1 VKILIAPDSFKDCL
15 PASEVALSIEL
26 GILKVFPD
34 AEIIKIPLADGGEGT
49 VEALVNATGGKII
62 NIQVHDPLM
71 RKIDSFFGILG
82 NRKTAIIE
90 MAAASGIELLT
101 EKERNPWLT
110 TTFGTGELIKAAL
123 DFGCQT
129 ILIGI
134 GGSATVDGGAGMVQA
149 LGVELLDKKNKSIA
163 KGGKGLAQLNTIN
176 TDTLDVR
183 LKGKKIWV
191 ACDVKNPLLGENG
204 AAKVYGPQK
213 GANPEMINKLE
224 QNLAHY
230 SEVIE
235 TQLGIAIA
243 NIPGT
248 GAAGGLGAGF
258 MAFLN
263 AEIKPGFELISEIVH
278 LAEQIVNADL
288 VITAEGKIDYQ
299 TRFGK
304 TPAGVAGIAKSFNKP
319 LLAFAGSLG
328 PRVDSLNELGFTSI
342 IPITDKPMSLQESIT
357 NAGELLQNATERTMS
372 ILKLDYW
379 GLSEK

>member
-1 VKILIAPDSFKDCL
+1 MKILIAPDSFKDCL

-149 LGVELLDKKNKSIA
+149 LGVELLDKQNKSIA

-183 LKGKKIWV
+183 LKGEKIWV
-191 ACDVKNPLLGENG
+191 ACDVKNPLLGKNG

-213 GANPEMINKLE
+213 GANPEIINKLE

-263 AEIKPGFELISEIVH
+263 AELKPGFELISEIVH

-304 TPAGVAGIAKSFNKP
+304 TPAGVAGIAKNFNKP

-328 PRVDSLNELGFTSI
+328 PRVESLNELGFTSI

-357 NAGELLQNATERTMS
+357 NAGELLQDAAERTMR

>member
-1 VKILIAPDSFKDCL
+1 MKILIAPDSFKDCL
-15 PASEVALSIEL
+15 AASEVALSIEH

-90 MAAASGIELLT
+90 MAAASGLELLK
-101 EKERNPWLT
+101 EEERNPWLAT
-110 TTFGTGELIKAAL
+110 TYGTGELIEAAL
-123 DFGCQT
+123 NFSCQT

-149 LGVELLDKKNKSIA
+149 LGIKLLDKKNKSIA
-163 KGGKGLAQLNTIN
+163 KGGKGLAQLNIIN
-176 TDTLDVR
+176 AEALNKK
-183 LKGKKIWV
+183 LKGKRILV

-213 GANPEMINKLE
+213 GANPEMVQKLE

-258 MAFLN
+258 IAFLN
-263 AEIKPGFELISEIVH
+263 AGLRPGFELISEIVH
-278 LAEQIVNADL
+278 LEEHIANTDL

-299 TRFGK
+299 TQFGK
-304 TPAGVAGIAKSFNKP
+304 TPAGVAGIAKKFKKP
-319 LLAFAGSLG
+319 LLAFAGSIG
-328 PRVDSLNELGFTSI
+328 QGVDNLFESGFDSI

-357 NAGELLQNATERTMS
+357 NAGELLMNAAERTMR

>member
-1 VKILIAPDSFKDCL
+1 MKILIAPDSFKDCL

-26 GILKVFPD
+26 GIRKVFPD
-34 AEIIKIPLADGGEGT
+34 AKIIKIPLADGGEGT
-49 VEALVNATGGKII
+49 VEALVNATGGEII

-176 TDTLDVR
+176 TDTLDIR

-204 AAKVYGPQK
+204 AAKVYGSQK

-263 AEIKPGFELISEIVH
+263 AELKPGFELISEIVH

-304 TPAGVAGIAKSFNKP
+304 TPAGVAGIAKNFNKP

-328 PRVDSLNELGFTSI
+328 PRVESLNELGFTSI

-357 NAGELLQNATERTMS
+357 NAGELLMNAAERTMR

-379 GLSEK
+379 WLSEK

>member
-1 VKILIAPDSFKDCL
+1 MKILIAPDSFKDCL
-15 PASEVALSIEL
+15 PANEVARFIEL

-49 VEALVNATGGKII
+49 VEALVNTTNGKIK

-90 MAAASGIELLT
+90 MAAASGLELLK

-149 LGVELLDKKNKSIA
+149 LGVELLDEKNKSIA

-176 TDTLDVR
+176 TDTLDKR
-183 LKGKKIWV
+183 LKECKISV

-213 GANPEMINKLE
+213 GANPEMVQKLE
-224 QNLAHY
+224 QNLTHY
-230 SEVIE
+230 AKVIE
-235 TQLGIAIA
+235 SHLGTSIAETQGA
-243 NIPGT
+243 
-248 GAAGGLGAGF
+248 GAAGGLGAGLL
-258 MAFLN
+258 AFLN
-263 AEIKPGFELISEIVH
+263 ADLKPGFELISETVH
-278 LAEQIVNADL
+278 LAEQIVIADL

-304 TPAGVAGIAKSFNKP
+304 TPAGVAGVAKNFNKP

-328 PRVDSLNELGFTSI
+328 PRVESLNELGFTSI

-357 NAGELLQNATERTMS
+357 NAGELLMNAAERTMR
-372 ILKLDYW
+372 ILKLDYL
-379 GLSEK
+379 GLFEK

>member
-1 VKILIAPDSFKDCL
+1 MKILIAPDSFKDCL
-15 PASEVALSIEL
+15 PANEVALSIEL

-82 NRKTAIIE
+82 NRKTAVIE

-149 LGVELLDKKNKSIA
+149 LGVELLDKKHKSIA

-235 TQLGIAIA
+235 TQLGITIA

-278 LAEQIVNADL
+278 LEEHIANTDL

-304 TPAGVAGIAKSFNKP
+304 TPAGVAGLALKYKKP
-319 LLAFAGSLG
+319 LLAFAGSIG
-328 PRVDSLNELGFTSI
+328 PRVESLNELGFTSI

-357 NAGELLQNATERTMS
+357 NAGELLMNAAERTMR

-379 GLSEK
+379 GFSEK

>member
-1 VKILIAPDSFKDCL
+1 MKILIAPDSFKDCL
-15 PASEVALSIEL
+15 PANEVARFIEL

-49 VEALVNATGGKII
+49 VEALVNTTNGKIK

-71 RKIDSFFGILG
+71 RKIDSFLGILG
-82 NRKTAIIE
+82 DGKTAIIE
-90 MAAASGIELLT
+90 MAAASGLELLK

-149 LGVELLDKKNKSIA
+149 LGVELLDEKNKSIA

-176 TDTLDVR
+176 TDTLDKR
-183 LKGKKIWV
+183 LKECKISV

-213 GANPEMINKLE
+213 GANPEMVQKLE
-224 QNLAHY
+224 QNLTHY
-230 SEVIE
+230 AKVIE
-235 TQLGIAIA
+235 SHLGTSIAETQGA
-243 NIPGT
+243 
-248 GAAGGLGAGF
+248 GAAGGLGAGLL
-258 MAFLN
+258 AFLN
-263 AEIKPGFELISEIVH
+263 ADLKPGFELISETVH
-278 LAEQIVNADL
+278 LAEQIVIADL

-304 TPAGVAGIAKSFNKP
+304 TPAGVAGVAKNFNKP

-328 PRVDSLNELGFTSI
+328 PRVESLNELGFTSI

-357 NAGELLQNATERTMS
+357 NAGELLMNAAERTMR
-372 ILKLDYW
+372 ILKLDYL
-379 GLSEK
+379 GLFEK

>member
-1 VKILIAPDSFKDCL
+1 MKILIAPDSFKDCL

-82 NRKTAIIE
+82 DRKTAIIE
-90 MAAASGIELLT
+90 MAAASGLELLT

-149 LGVELLDKKNKSIA
+149 LGAELLDKKNKSIA
-163 KGGKGLAQLNTIN
+163 KGSKGLAQLNTIN

-304 TPAGVAGIAKSFNKP
+304 TPAGVAGIAKNFNKP

-328 PRVDSLNELGFTSI
+328 PGVENLFESGFDSI

-357 NAGELLQNATERTMS
+357 NAGELLMNASERTMR
-372 ILKLDYW
+372 ILKIKL
-379 GLSEK
+379 

>member
-1 VKILIAPDSFKDCL
+1 
-15 PASEVALSIEL
+15 
-26 GILKVFPD
+26 
-34 AEIIKIPLADGGEGT
+34 
-49 VEALVNATGGKII
+49 
-62 NIQVHDPLM
+62 M

-90 MAAASGIELLT
+90 MAAASGLELLK
-101 EKERNPWLT
+101 EEERNPWLAT
-110 TTFGTGELIKAAL
+110 TYGTGELIEAAL

-149 LGVELLDKKNKSIA
+149 LGIKLLDKKNKSIA
-163 KGGKGLAQLNTIN
+163 KGGKGLAQLNIIN
-176 TDTLDVR
+176 AEALNKK
-183 LKGKKIWV
+183 LKGKRILV

-213 GANPEMINKLE
+213 GANPEMVQKLE

-258 MAFLN
+258 IAFLN
-263 AEIKPGFELISEIVH
+263 AGLRPGFELISEIVH
-278 LAEQIVNADL
+278 LEEHIANTDL

-299 TRFGK
+299 TQFGK
-304 TPAGVAGIAKSFNKP
+304 TPAGVAGIAKKFKKP
-319 LLAFAGSLG
+319 LLAFAGSIG
-328 PRVDSLNELGFTSI
+328 QGVDNLFESGFDSI

-357 NAGELLQNATERTMS
+357 NAGELLMNAAERTMR

>member
-1 VKILIAPDSFKDCL
+1 MKILIAPDSFKDCL
-15 PASEVALSIEL
+15 PANEVARFLEL

-49 VEALVNATGGKII
+49 VEALVNTTDGKII

-71 RKIDSFFGILG
+71 RKIDSFLGILG
-82 NRKTAIIE
+82 DGKTAIIE
-90 MAAASGIELLT
+90 MAAASGLELLK

-149 LGVELLDKKNKSIA
+149 LGIELLDKQNKSIA
-163 KGGKGLAQLNTIN
+163 KGGKGLAQVETIN
-176 TDTLDVR
+176 TETLDKR
-183 LKGKKIWV
+183 LKECKILV

-213 GANPEMINKLE
+213 GANPEMVRKLE
-224 QNLAHY
+224 QNLTHY
-230 SEVIE
+230 AKVIE
-235 TQLGIAIA
+235 SHLGTSIAETQGA
-243 NIPGT
+243 
-248 GAAGGLGAGF
+248 GAAGGLGAGLL
-258 MAFLN
+258 AFLN
-263 AEIKPGFELISEIVH
+263 ADLKPGFELISETVH

-304 TPAGVAGIAKSFNKP
+304 TPAGVAGIAKKFNKP

-328 PRVDSLNELGFTSI
+328 PRVESLNELGFTSI

-357 NAGELLQNATERTMS
+357 NAGELLMNAAERTMS
-372 ILKLDYW
+372 ILEIKL
-379 GLSEK
+379 

>member
-1 VKILIAPDSFKDCL
+1 MKILIAPDSFKDCL

-82 NRKTAIIE
+82 NSKTAIIE

-149 LGVELLDKKNKSIA
+149 LGVELLDKQNKSIA

-183 LKGKKIWV
+183 LKGGKIWV
-191 ACDVKNPLLGENG
+191 ACDVKNPLLGKNG

-213 GANPEMINKLE
+213 GANPEIINKLE

-263 AEIKPGFELISEIVH
+263 AELKPGFELISEIVH

-304 TPAGVAGIAKSFNKP
+304 TPAGVAGIAKNFNKP

-328 PRVDSLNELGFTSI
+328 PRVESLNELGFTSI

-357 NAGELLQNATERTMS
+357 NAGELLQDAAERTMR

>member
-1 VKILIAPDSFKDCL
+1 MKILIAPDSFKDCL

-26 GILKVFPD
+26 GILKVFPN

-82 NRKTAIIE
+82 DRKTAIIE
-90 MAAASGIELLT
+90 MAAASGLELLT

-149 LGVELLDKKNKSIA
+149 LGAELLDKKNKSIA

-263 AEIKPGFELISEIVH
+263 AEIKPGFELISEIVN

-304 TPAGVAGIAKSFNKP
+304 TPAGVAGIAKNFNKP

-328 PRVDSLNELGFTSI
+328 PGVESLNELGFTSI

-357 NAGELLQNATERTMS
+357 NAGELLMNAAERTMR
-372 ILKLDYW
+372 ILEIKL
-379 GLSEK
+379 